1 MRWAVLAGLVVA
13 TNSVAEPK
21 SAAQSAADATKTG
34 VVDSEKPRRRDATWR
49 QIMRGPYH
57 SSRLFATPVADTVGP
72 YVLAISYDGSLLENP
87 GVLSSAG
94 VVAIG
99 FGDIAQLEY
108 RHTSSISIDEV
119 QAPVPAVGVQLEAPL
134 PDRPGWPA
142 VALAFRL
149 GVPRDELRGMTTV
162 EETVTDLYLVARERL
177 PGRLSAA
184 TLHGGIRMSSAELS
198 LGGDATGDLR
208 ERLFLPAG
216 GIEVAMGDHT
226 VGIAEIG
233 LAPSFDQDPGG
244 APMIESGVIGRVG
257 VRWYLHPA
265 FSFDASVGYQ
275 VDDATSPAGVRS
287 VVDWDIRLGGELF
300 VPWGAIA
307 CRSAGLFCS

>member
-1 MRWAVLAGLVVA
+1 MTCRLVVGAVLATGVA
-13 TNSVAEPK
+13 
-21 SAAQSAADATKTG
+21 SARADDPQAATRTG
-34 VVDSEKPRRRDATWR
+34 VVDAERPRRSDASWR
-49 QIMRGPYH
+49 EIMRGPYH

-72 YVLAISYDGSLLENP
+72 YILAVSYDGSLLENP

-108 RHTSSISIDEV
+108 RHTSAISLDEV

-134 PDRPGWPA
+134 PDRPAWPA
-142 VALAFRL
+142 IALAFRL
-149 GVPRDELRGMTTV
+149 GVPRHQVRGATTIDER
-162 EETVTDLYLVARERL
+162 VTDLYLVGRQRL
-177 PGRLSAA
+177 PGRLAA
-184 TLHGGIRMSSAELS
+184 VTLHGGVRMSSAELA
-198 LGGDATGDLR
+198 LGGDASGEAR
-208 ERLFLPAG
+208 RRLLLPAG
-216 GIEVAMGDHT
+216 GVAIAVGDHSI
-226 VGIAEIG
+226 GIVEAG
-233 LAPSFDQDPGG
+233 LAPSFDRDPVG
-244 APMIESGVIGRVG
+244 APMIGAGVIGRLG

-275 VDDATSPAGVRS
+275 IDDATSPAGVRS

>member
-1 MRWAVLAGLVVA
+1 MWSRLLSFVALV
-13 TNSVAEPK
+13 SVAHADGQ
-21 SAAQSAADATKTG
+21 AAATKTG
-34 VVDSEKPRRRDATWR
+34 VADNEKERRPDATWR
-49 QIMRGPYH
+49 EIMRGPYH

-72 YVLAISYDGSLLENP
+72 YILAVSYDGSLLESP

-108 RHTSSISIDEV
+108 RHTSAISVDEV

-134 PDRPGWPA
+134 PDRPMWPA
-142 VALAFRL
+142 IALAFRL
-149 GVPRDELRGMTTV
+149 GVPRDQVRGATTI
-162 EETVTDLYLVARERL
+162 EEKVTDLYLVGRQRL
-177 PGRLSAA
+177 PGRLSNAV
-184 TLHGGIRMSSAELS
+184 LHGGVRMSSAELT
-198 LGGDATGDLR
+198 LGGDASGNVR
-208 ERLFLPAG
+208 RRLFLPAG
-216 GIEVAMGDHT
+216 GVELAMGDHS
-226 VGIAEIG
+226 VAIVEAG
-233 LAPSFDQDPGG
+233 LAPSFDRDPAG
-244 APMIESGVIGRVG
+244 APMIDSGVIGRFG

>member
-1 MRWAVLAGLVVA
+1 MTFRVTGLLLGALV
-13 TNSVAEPK
+13 SVARADGH
-21 SAAQSAADATKTG
+21 AAATKTG
-34 VVDSEKPRRRDATWR
+34 IADAEKPRRRDASWKA
-49 QIMRGPYH
+49 IMRGPYH

-72 YVLAISYDGSLLENP
+72 YILAVSYDGSLLESP

-108 RHTSSISIDEV
+108 RHTSAISLDEV

-134 PDRPGWPA
+134 PDRPMMPA
-142 VALAFRL
+142 IALAFRL
-149 GVPRDELRGMTTV
+149 GVPRHEVRGMTTID
-162 EETVTDLYLVARERL
+162 ETVTDLYLVARQRL
-177 PGRLSAA
+177 PGRLSKA

-198 LGGDATGDLR
+198 LGGDATGDVR
-208 ERLFLPAG
+208 ERLWLPAG
-216 GIEVAMGDHT
+216 GVEIAVGDHA
-226 VGIAEIG
+226 VGIVEAG
-233 LAPSFDQDPGG
+233 LAPSFDRDPVG
-244 APMIESGVIGRVG
+244 APMIGAGVIGRLG

-275 VDDATSPAGVRS
+275 VDDATSPAGIRS

>member
-1 MRWAVLAGLVVA
+1 MTCRFVVGAVLATGVA
-13 TNSVAEPK
+13 TARADDPQ
-21 SAAQSAADATKTG
+21 AATRTG
-34 VVDSEKPRRRDATWR
+34 VVDAERPRRPDASWR
-49 QIMRGPYH
+49 EIMRGPYH

-72 YVLAISYDGSLLENP
+72 YVLAVSYDGSLLENP

-108 RHTSSISIDEV
+108 RHTSAISLDEV

-134 PDRPGWPA
+134 PDRPAWPA
-142 VALAFRL
+142 IALAFRL
-149 GVPRDELRGMTTV
+149 GVPRHQLRGATTID
-162 EETVTDLYLVARERL
+162 EKVTDLYLVGRQRL
-177 PGRLSAA
+177 PGRLAA
-184 TLHGGIRMSSAELS
+184 VTLHGGVRMSSAELA
-198 LGGDATGDLR
+198 LGGDASGDAR
-208 ERLFLPAG
+208 RRLCLPAG
-216 GIEVAMGDHT
+216 GVAIAVGDHT
-226 VGIAEIG
+226 VGIVEAG
-233 LAPSFDQDPGG
+233 LAPSFDRDPAG
-244 APMIESGVIGRVG
+244 APMIGAGVIGRLG

>member
-1 MRWAVLAGLVVA
+1 MAFRVWGLLLVALA
-13 TNSVAEPK
+13 SVAHAD
-21 SAAQSAADATKTG
+21 SQAAANATRTG
-34 VVDSEKPRRRDATWR
+34 VADDEKPRRPDATWR
-49 QIMRGPYH
+49 EIMRGPYH
-57 SSRLFATPVADTVGP
+57 ASRLFATPVADTVGP
-72 YVLAISYDGSLLENP
+72 YILAISYDGSLLENP

-108 RHTSSISIDEV
+108 RHTSAISIDEV

-134 PDRPGWPA
+134 PNRASWPA
-142 VALAFRL
+142 IALAFRL
-149 GVPRDELRGMTTV
+149 GVPRHEVRGATTID
-162 EETVTDLYLVARERL
+162 ETVTDLYLVARQQL
-177 PGRLSAA
+177 PGRLSRA

-198 LGGDATGDLR
+198 LGGDASGDER
-208 ERLFLPAG
+208 KRLFLPAG
-216 GIEVAMGDHT
+216 GIAVTVGDHS
-226 VGIAEIG
+226 VGIVEAG
-233 LAPSFDQDPGG
+233 LAPSFDRDPGG
-244 APMIESGVIGRVG
+244 APMIGAGVIGRLG

>member
-1 MRWAVLAGLVVA
+1 MRYGLLLVVA
-13 TNSVAEPK
+13 LVAE
-21 SAAQSAADATKTG
+21 ATADPREATKTG
-34 VVDSEKPRRRDATWR
+34 VALAEQPRRPGATWR
-49 QIMRGPYH
+49 EIMRGPYH

-72 YVLAISYDGSLLENP
+72 YILAVSWDGSLLESP

-108 RHTSSISIDEV
+108 RHTSAISLDEV
-119 QAPVPAVGVQLEAPL
+119 QAPLPAVGVQLEAPL
-134 PDRPGWPA
+134 PDRPSWPA

-149 GVPRDELRGMTTV
+149 GVPRTQVLGMTTV
-162 EETVTDLYLVARERL
+162 EEKVTDLYLVARQRL
-177 PGRLSAA
+177 PGRLSPA
-184 TLHGGIRMSSAELS
+184 TVHGGLRMSSAELS
-198 LGGDATGDLR
+198 LGGDATGDVR
-208 ERLFLPAG
+208 RRLFLPAG
-216 GIEVAMGDHT
+216 GVAIEVGDHS
-226 VGIAEIG
+226 VGIIEAG
-233 LAPSFDQDPGG
+233 LAPSFDRDPGG
-244 APMIESGVIGRVG
+244 APTIGAGVIGRLG

>member
-1 MRWAVLAGLVVA
+1 MSFRVWGLLLVA
-13 TNSVAEPK
+13 LVSVARADNPQ
-21 SAAQSAADATKTG
+21 AATRTG
-34 VVDSEKPRRRDATWR
+34 VADDEQPRRPDATWR
-49 QIMRGPYH
+49 EIMRGPYQ

-72 YVLAISYDGSLLENP
+72 YILAISYDGSLLENP

-108 RHTSSISIDEV
+108 RHTSAISIDEV

-134 PDRPGWPA
+134 PDRPSWPA

-149 GVPRDELRGMTTV
+149 GVPRHEVRGATEI
-162 EETVTDLYLVARERL
+162 EEKVTDLYFVARQRL
-177 PGRLSAA
+177 PGRFARA

-198 LGGDATGDLR
+198 LGGDATGDVR
-208 ERLFLPAG
+208 RRLFLPAG
-216 GIEVAMGDHT
+216 GIAVAMGDHS
-226 VGIAEIG
+226 VGIVEAG
-233 LAPSFDQDPGG
+233 LAPSFDRDPGG
-244 APMIESGVIGRVG
+244 APMIGAGVIGRLG

>member
-1 MRWAVLAGLVVA
+1 MTSRVVAGLFLAAGVA
-13 TNSVAEPK
+13 TARADDPQ
-21 SAAQSAADATKTG
+21 AATRTGVADA
-34 VVDSEKPRRRDATWR
+34 EAPRRRDASWR
-49 QIMRGPYH
+49 ELMRGPYH

-72 YVLAISYDGSLLENP
+72 YILAVSYDGSLLENP

-108 RHTSSISIDEV
+108 RHTSAISLDEV

-134 PDRPGWPA
+134 PDRPAWPA

-149 GVPRDELRGMTTV
+149 GVPRHQERGATTIDEK
-162 EETVTDLYLVARERL
+162 VTDLYLVGRQRL
-177 PGRLSAA
+177 PGRLATV
-184 TLHGGIRMSSAELS
+184 TLHGGVRMSSAELA
-198 LGGDATGDLR
+198 LGGDASGEVR
-208 ERLFLPAG
+208 RRLFLPAG
-216 GIEVAMGDHT
+216 GVAIAVGDHA
-226 VGIAEIG
+226 VGIVEAG
-233 LAPSFDQDPGG
+233 LAPSFDRDPAG
-244 APMIESGVIGRVG
+244 APMIGAGVIGRLG